1 MGIRTS
7 VKQMLV
13 RQQDK
18 KYEAELA
25 KLRVTYAQ
33 WVAEQE
39 KKIVEAQPTE
49 IEERVGLAEFVIY
62 RQQKGQLAENAVERI
77 NAYFVRHPEI
87 EMVYGDEDLLSE
99 SGERVI
105 PWFKP
110 CWSPDTY
117 RAFFYVGSVVAVR
130 SRLLQ
135 KLGEPVTVT
144 EGESTGKEIVFSKA
158 EEIRP
163 LMDRLFLAAGG
174 FERSCH
180 TIGHLEEVLF
190 HGTFGTAGIGLQGP
204 AGTDRNENAEQTPW
218 EEYRTAAESAKLSV
232 ELAAKAAQ
240 QARELFAGELMVSV
254 VIPSKDNP
262 SVLEDCLRSL
272 TKRPEG
278 SVPIEILLIDNGS
291 NEENKKK
298 TEQLAEEIRDG
309 GTPIRYVY
317 EPAEFNFSAMCNRG
331 AELAEGKLL
340 LFLND
345 DMELCGNDWLDKM
358 VSRALQPYV
367 GSVGLKLYYPDSV
380 KIQHDGIV
388 NLPVGPVHKLQF
400 MEDDRSYYFGRNRF
414 TQDCVAVTGACLLIR
429 TEVFREAGGFRE
441 ALRVAYNDV
450 ELGFRLL
457 EMGYYNVVWNDR
469 FAYHHESLSRG
480 SDDSPEKMQRLI
492 QERELLYQMHPQFR
506 GEDPFYPK
514 GLNREG
520 LDSRVVPAYLTDRNI
535 LQEPSWIEG
544 LPGGGTLQNIRKDDC
559 LMARVE
565 TAGPERIQGYSVIL
579 GDDNAC
585 YEKYLLL
592 LPEGEAEGQSVRSM
606 RLLPAY
612 RQELEENLPDQKNVA
627 LGGFCVR
634 REGEQLPAGNYT
646 IAVLAV
652 NRISKLKL
660 WNTTGKYLTVELPA
674 AKE

>member
-1 MGIRTS
+1 MSIRTS
-7 VKQMLV
+7 VKQILV

-33 WVAEQE
+33 WAEEQE
-39 KKIVEAQPTE
+39 RAITEAVAAE
-49 IEERVGLAEFVIY
+49 SEKRAGLAEFVIY
-62 RQQKGQLAENAVERI
+62 RQQEGQLADNAVERI
-77 NAYFVRHPEI
+77 NAYFVSHPEAEI
-87 EMVYGDEDLLSE
+87 VYGDEDLLSE
-99 SGERVI
+99 NGERRI

-110 CWSPDTY
+110 CWSPDAY
-117 RAFFYVGSVVAVR
+117 RAYFYVGSVIAVR

-135 KLGEPVTVT
+135 KLDE
-144 EGESTGKEIVFSKA
+144 ESTGKEIVFTNA

-163 LMDRLFLAAGG
+163 LMDQLFLAAGG
-174 FERSCH
+174 FERGCH
-180 TIGHLEEVLF
+180 TIGHIEEVLF
-190 HGTFGTAGIGLQGP
+190 HGTFDAPGIGLQGP
-204 AGTDRNENAEQTPW
+204 TGEESGENTEQIPW
-218 EEYRTAAESAKLSV
+218 EEYLKAEESPQLAVGLAS
-232 ELAAKAAQ
+232 EAAKE
-240 QARELFAGELMVSV
+240 ARELFAGELKISV
-254 VIPSKDNP
+254 IIPSKDNP
-262 SVLEDCLRSL
+262 EVLEKCLLSL
-272 TKRPEG
+272 TGQPERN
-278 SVPIEILLIDNGS
+278 VPIEILLVDNGS
-291 NEENKKK
+291 NAENKKQIEHLVARIRERG
-298 TEQLAEEIRDG
+298 TEIR
-309 GTPIRYVY
+309 YFY

-331 AELAEGKLL
+331 AEAAEGKFL

-345 DMELCGNDWLDKM
+345 DIELCGNDCLDKM
-358 VSRALQPYV
+358 VVKAMQPYI
-367 GSVGLKLYYPDSV
+367 GSVGIKLYYPDSV

-400 MEDDRSYYFGRNRF
+400 MEDDRNYYFGRNRYD
-414 TQDCVAVTGACLLIR
+414 QNCVAVTGACLLIR
-429 TEVFREAGGFRE
+429 TEIFREAGGFRE

-450 ELGFRLL
+450 ELGFRLV
-457 EMGYYNVVWNDR
+457 EMGYFNVVLNDC

-480 SDDSPEKMQRLI
+480 SDESPEKMQRLT

-520 LDSRVVPAYLTDRNI
+520 LDSRVVPAYLTDRNV
-535 LQEPSWIEG
+535 LQEPDWNAG
-544 LPGGGTLQNIRKDDC
+544 LPGGGNMQEIRKDDC

-592 LPEGEAEGQSVRSM
+592 LPNGEAEGQSVRSM
-606 RLLPAY
+606 KLLPAY
-612 RQELEENLPDQKNVA
+612 RQELEENLPDQQNVA

-634 REGEQLPAGNYT
+634 REGEQLPAGTYT
-646 IAVLAV
+646 LAVLAV
-652 NRISKLKL
+652 NRVSRLKL
-660 WNTTGKYLTVELPA
+660 WNTTGKYLTVEPPA

>member
-1 MGIRTS
+1 M
-7 VKQMLV
+7 KQVLIA
-13 RQQDK
+13 QQDK
-18 KYEAELA
+18 KYEKELA
-25 KLRVTYAQ
+25 QLKVTYEQ
-33 WVAEQE
+33 WAVEQDRESAE
-39 KKIVEAQPTE
+39 PRE
-49 IEERVGLAEFVIY
+49 IAGLVEFVIF
-62 RQQKGQLAENAVERI
+62 RQAAGRLADNATERI
-77 NAYFVRHPEI
+77 NAYFTKHPEAEI
-87 EMVYGDEDLLSE
+87 VYGDEDLMNE
-99 SGERVI
+99 KGERCI
-105 PWFKP
+105 PWYKP
-110 CWSPDTY
+110 CWSPDLY

-130 SRLLQ
+130 SSLLQ
-135 KLGEPVTVT
+135 RMGENPVVT
-144 EGESTGKEIVFSKA
+144 ENESTGKEIIFTDA
-158 EEIRP
+158 GEIRP
-163 LMDRLFLAAGG
+163 LMDRLFLGAGG
-174 FERSCH
+174 FERDCH
-180 TIGHLEEVLF
+180 SIGHMETVLF
-190 HGTFGTAGIGLQGP
+190 HGTFSADGIGIQGP
-204 AGTDRNENAEQTPW
+204 DARADRDSRECTPW
-218 EEYRTAAESAKLSV
+218 ENYQLKKESPQLAV
-232 ELAAKAAQ
+232 ELASRAAEGAK
-240 QARELFAGELMVSV
+240 ELFAGELKVSV
-254 VIPSKDNP
+254 IIPSKDNP
-262 SVLEDCLRSL
+262 EVLEKCLRSL
-272 TKRPEG
+272 TRRSEG
-278 SVPIEILLIDNGS
+278 RIPVEILLVDNGS
-291 NEENKKK
+291 SAENKQK
-298 TEQLAEEIRDG
+298 TEDLIGRIRESG
-309 GTPIRYVY
+309 VPVRYIY

-331 AELAEGKLL
+331 AELAEGKFL

-345 DMELCGNDWLDKM
+345 DIEVCGNDWLDKM
-358 VSRALQPYV
+358 VIRAMQPYV

-441 ALRVAYNDV
+441 VLRVAYNDV

-480 SDDSPEKMQRLI
+480 SDESPEKMQRLV

-520 LDSRVVPAYLTDRNI
+520 LDSRVVPAYLTDRNV
-535 LQEPSWIEG
+535 LQEPFWKRG
-544 LPGGGTLQNIRKDDC
+544 LPGGEELQKIRRDNC

-585 YEKYLLL
+585 YEKHLLL
-592 LPEGEAEGQSVRSM
+592 IPCGETEGQGVWSM
-606 RLLPAY
+606 QLMPAY

-627 LGGFCVR
+627 LGGFCVL

-646 IAVLAV
+646 IAVLVV
-652 NRISKLKL
+652 NRVSKLKL

>member
-1 MGIRTS
+1 M
-7 VKQMLV
+7 
-13 RQQDK
+13 
-18 KYEAELA
+18 
-25 KLRVTYAQ
+25 
-33 WVAEQE
+33 
-39 KKIVEAQPTE
+39 
-49 IEERVGLAEFVIY
+49 
-62 RQQKGQLAENAVERI
+62 
-77 NAYFVRHPEI
+77 
-87 EMVYGDEDLLSE
+87 
-99 SGERVI
+99 
-105 PWFKP
+105 
-110 CWSPDTY
+110 
-117 RAFFYVGSVVAVR
+117 
-130 SRLLQ
+130 
-135 KLGEPVTVT
+135 
-144 EGESTGKEIVFSKA
+144 
-158 EEIRP
+158 
-163 LMDRLFLAAGG
+163 
-174 FERSCH
+174 
-180 TIGHLEEVLF
+180 
-190 HGTFGTAGIGLQGP
+190 
-204 AGTDRNENAEQTPW
+204 
-218 EEYRTAAESAKLSV
+218 
-232 ELAAKAAQ
+232 
-240 QARELFAGELMVSV
+240 
-254 VIPSKDNP
+254 
-262 SVLEDCLRSL
+262 
-272 TKRPEG
+272 
-278 SVPIEILLIDNGS
+278 EILLIDNGS
-291 NEENKKK
+291 NEENRKK
-298 TEQLAEEIRDG
+298 TERLVEKIRTA

-317 EPAEFNFSAMCNRG
+317 EPAEFNFSTMCNRG
-331 AELAEGKLL
+331 AELADGKLL

-345 DMELCGNDWLDKM
+345 DIELCENDWLDKM

-441 ALRVAYNDV
+441 VLRVAYNDV

-480 SDDSPEKMQRLI
+480 SDESPEKMQRLV

-520 LDSRVVPAYLTDRNI
+520 LDSRVVPAYLTDRNV
-535 LQEPSWIEG
+535 LQEPFWKRG
-544 LPGGGTLQNIRKDDC
+544 LPGGEELQKIRRDNC

-565 TAGPERIQGYSVIL
+565 SAGPERIQGYSVIL

-585 YEKYLLL
+585 YEKHLLL
-592 LPEGEAEGQSVRSM
+592 IPCGETEGQDVWSM
-606 RLLPAY
+606 QLMPAY

-627 LGGFCVR
+627 LGGFCVL

-646 IAVLAV
+646 IAVLVV
-652 NRISKLKL
+652 NRVSKLKL